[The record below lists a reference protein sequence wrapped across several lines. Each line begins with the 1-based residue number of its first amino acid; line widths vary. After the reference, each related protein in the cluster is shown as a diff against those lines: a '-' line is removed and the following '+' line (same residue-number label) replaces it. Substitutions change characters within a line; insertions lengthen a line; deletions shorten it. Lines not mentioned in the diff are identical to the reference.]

1 MGLDARPERMS
12 HRTERRVNRH
22 EWTHDGTQVFLVLPR
37 QDDGSNKGPEG
48 SSGLR
53 ARWMTEQNSNEEC
66 GARRTAKAD
75 EGELLKGLN
84 VVSIILGSRNFCVL
98 TKNL

>member
-22 EWTHDGTQVFLVLPR
+22 EWTHDGTQVFLVLPMR
-37 QDDGSNKGPEG
+37 DDGSDKGPEG
-48 SSGLR
+48 SFDLR

-66 GARRTAKAD
+66 GARRTAQAD
-75 EGELLKGLN
+75 DG
-84 VVSIILGSRNFCVL
+84 
-98 TKNL
+98 